1 MTFKMGKHRKGN
13 KAKRD
18 SASMI
23 SSTHREKV
31 RQRERQKKSL
41 SEKVRQRQRQRKTN

>member
-1 MTFKMGKHRKGN
+1 MTLKMGKHRKGN

-31 RQRERQKKSL
+31 RQRGRQKKRQSK
-41 SEKVRQRQRQRKTN
+41 EVR